1 MKIFLKLFVL
11 ILLQNF
17 FYSSSLEAQATL
29 SIQGILKRA
38 NGDAV
43 DDGSYAITFRLY
55 EQESGSTSN
64 AIWTETQNDVDV
76 FNGIYSAVLG
86 QTTALNVP
94 FDQLYYLGVTIGS
107 SELSPRILLTSA
119 PYALSLIGSTNQFP
133 SSGKVLADSIIVNGG
148 VKVTTGAP
156 GSNGINQ
163 KGYSFTGDG
172 DSGLFS
178 PTNGE
183 VSIYSN
189 NVEKLA
195 VTPTNVEV
203 KSDMNVTGEFSTEG
217 VTLTNNSSI
226 SYAAG
231 NDWRLVETDYFQNN
245 SEGWNVYNKLSGYLM
260 GWNNGASLGASPTVD
275 MGSFIGKV
283 LLPNSNDHVLKKQ
296 FTVAGSFTQIKIK
309 FRYYYI
315 DSWGW
320 GGGDRSWAGF
330 SSNAQGSDIRVGFME
345 MPSGLSISNND
356 FSAGPVPMSV
366 TGSFYGTTNIA
377 DSWTDAEMTA
387 QASGNSFWVFIGAAV
402 DQATA
407 DERYAVGAIEVYVK

>member
-43 DDGSYAITFRLY
+43 DDGAYTITFRLY

-133 SSGKVLADSIIVNGG
+133 SSGQVLADSIIVNGG

-178 PTNGE
+178 TGDGNA
-183 VSIYSN
+183 SIYSN
-189 NVEKLA
+189 N
-195 VTPTNVEV
+195 TEV
-203 KSDMNVTGEFSTEG
+203 LSVNPGAATVNGNFTTTGTFNTGSVNITAQG
-217 VTLTNNSSI
+217 DVKYNGLS
-226 SYAAG
+226 A
-231 NDWRLVETDYFQNN
+231 WRLVDIDDFSNGY
-245 SEGWNVYNKLSGYLM
+245 EGWNAYDQMAGEWI
-260 GWNNGASLGASPTVD
+260 GWNQTNPNAPMTNPNLGPFAGNVIMSD
-275 MGSFIGKV
+275 NK
-283 LLPNSNDHVLKKQ
+283 DAVLKKL
-296 FTVAGSFTQIKIK
+296 FNIPGSFSQIKVK
-309 FRYYYI
+309 FRYYLL
-315 DSWGW
+315 DSWGY
-320 GGGDRSWAGF
+320 GLGDIAFAGF
-330 SSNAQGSDIRVGFME
+330 SSALNGSNFKIGWYSIPVHLNANVDLGTPAIREVLDFYDLESHTDHWIQG
-345 MPSGLSISNND
+345 
-356 FSAGPVPMSV
+356 
-366 TGSFYGTTNIA
+366 
-377 DSWTDAEMTA
+377 EMTA
-387 QASGNSFWVFIGAAV
+387 QANGNNFYVFIGAACEGAGT
-402 DQATA
+402 DN
-407 DERYAVGAIEVYVK
+407 DENFAIGHVEIWVR